1 MDLFIIIA
9 ILIGSIIGIAV
20 LVYIEEKSKKASRR
34 KSKQALTGVVAPKKT
49 EDSYGPIPT
58 DRPKLRGK
66 K

>member
-1 MDLFIIIA
+1 MIIA
-9 ILIGSIIGIAV
+9 ILIGSIVGIAV
-20 LVYIEEKSKKASRR
+20 LVYIEEKLKKTSRR

-58 DRPKLRGK
+58 DKPKLRGK